1 MGKVGWIMKFEWEL
15 HKLSGFW
22 IQRELKVVPNFFN
35 IKELKWFP
43 RWNFFTQMDYD
54 SPTCLDSYMWS
65 MKNFISGLF
74 CNFSSQFISGGQFW
88 EFFDVKI
95 AHFYSKF
102 CGKLIKICQKPVH
115 IPNFLYWIKFWAF
128 GLILGAYGTYLEKK
142 LMFPGCMENLK
153 FTSFK
158 WAYLEK

>member
-43 RWNFFTQMDYD
+43 RVNFFTQMDYD

-74 CNFSSQFISGGQFW
+74 CNFSSQFISGGQFLG
-88 EFFDVKI
+88 FFDG
-95 AHFYSKF
+95 KF

-142 LMFPGCMENLK
+142 LMFPGCIENLK